1 MKHRITET
9 EIQPVK
15 GEQTAQL
22 NGEFKQTQYEV
33 QMRRELKSLEHA
45 AKEEEEEKKGKE
57 EAREEEERGEF
68 SLVEEGEEMRQRNT
82 SIPEPVFTLFAFL
95 ARQGIHI
102 SDLFRRPGNISQMK
116 VISSSLAK
124 GEVVDWSA
132 YNVYTVANVAK
143 RFLLSVPGGIFGE
156 HNERRLLVA
165 AVPPSTP
172 HSPHQPP
179 SASGAT
185 SATTTVP
192 SVQHRLPS
200 KLQHAP
206 GFQTSHVE
214 VTAEGSTGR
223 LGNER
228 EGGGDVFVSSLF
240 SDQTGFLCDF
250 GMLPPSPV
258 EMDQIELFI
267 EILDTLPP
275 PCRELAIIIFGI
287 LHSMV
292 RHAGFEVTTGCHSC
306 TPSTPSRTT
315 FPLLQAPQTTPP
327 VTPPPPPPIRTL
339 AEAVSKSVA
348 GALLHTCPLSVDM
361 VDRGAQKMRL
371 RLRQRHCHRRAPS
384 PAKLGSR
391 RIEATGTF
399 SIELGKGEV
408 VGRTVEETSTDALYS
423 GGPSVF
429 DLRNLGVSPAYA
441 YFLHFCAEPF
451 GRHFSSVEE
460 GQAIGTVTEKIQNV
474 FSFFLGRKLTPVIW
488 SKERQFKVNFLPP
501 LLSHEWEET
510 EAPIPPILRSSLTS
524 EGSNVMQTLILRFA
538 HLGDSITTYYTDLLL
553 GRVCS
558 NSSSSPA
565 STVIPSMSQVVSSF
579 IVPPSSTARIK
590 KLKGKKTLQKGQ
602 GVEEGKYT
610 PPVGRILALAS
621 RLLCLT
627 RSRLGGGEG
636 EQTTQATATVPSLAS
651 TTPSPSS
658 VVSAL
663 PQPPT
668 PAITTKAVGV
678 TKVPVTAA
686 VAEAP
691 SVEPKDVDEENHD
704 SPKEETDDSEGT
716 EHTQILTRS
725 YIRRSRNRYR
735 AVHRRQ
741 MEAMLR
747 RTAWFLGSNVTTA
760 TAVTA
765 ATTTTASTAPQ
776 LVVTSAGVPYAPTST
791 QSLLEI
797 GLPLDLEEQRQQFQ
811 QLPHS
816 PEGLAVPFYLS
827 PLPRVSVTSIHSAP
841 TCQESPA
848 TPRQVDSGEEGEE
861 GEEIHVE
868 GQSRSIPRPK

>member
-1 MKHRITET
+1 MEVLRSPY
-9 EIQPVK
+9 EIDNRGDTCLSSFRQVFRSTSCSLGICNLHPPPSESK
-15 GEQTAQL
+15 
-22 NGEFKQTQYEV
+22 YEV

-361 VDRGAQKMRL
+361 VDRGAQ
-371 RLRQRHCHRRAPS
+371 
-384 PAKLGSR
+384 
-391 RIEATGTF
+391 
-399 SIELGKGEV
+399 
-408 VGRTVEETSTDALYS
+408 
-423 GGPSVF
+423 
-429 DLRNLGVSPAYA
+429 
-441 YFLHFCAEPF
+441 
-451 GRHFSSVEE
+451 
-460 GQAIGTVTEKIQNV
+460 
-474 FSFFLGRKLTPVIW
+474 
-488 SKERQFKVNFLPP
+488 
-501 LLSHEWEET
+501 
-510 EAPIPPILRSSLTS
+510 
-524 EGSNVMQTLILRFA
+524 VMQTLILRFA

>member
-1 MKHRITET
+1 MEVLRSPY
-9 EIQPVK
+9 EIDNRGDTCLSSFRQVFRSTSCSLGICNLHPPPSESK
-15 GEQTAQL
+15 
-22 NGEFKQTQYEV
+22 YEV

-361 VDRGAQKMRL
+361 VDRGAQ
-371 RLRQRHCHRRAPS
+371 
-384 PAKLGSR
+384 
-391 RIEATGTF
+391 
-399 SIELGKGEV
+399 
-408 VGRTVEETSTDALYS
+408 
-423 GGPSVF
+423 
-429 DLRNLGVSPAYA
+429 
-441 YFLHFCAEPF
+441 
-451 GRHFSSVEE
+451 
-460 GQAIGTVTEKIQNV
+460 
-474 FSFFLGRKLTPVIW
+474 
-488 SKERQFKVNFLPP
+488 
-501 LLSHEWEET
+501 
-510 EAPIPPILRSSLTS
+510 
-524 EGSNVMQTLILRFA
+524 VMQTLILRFA

-827 PLPRVSVTSIHSAP
+827 PLPRVSVTSIQSAP

-868 GQSRSIPRPK
+868 GQ

>member
-1 MKHRITET
+1 MEVLRSHYEVDNRGDTCLSSFRQVFRSTSCSLGICNPHPPPSESK
-9 EIQPVK
+9 
-15 GEQTAQL
+15 
-22 NGEFKQTQYEV
+22 YEV
-33 QMRRELKSLEHA
+33 QMRRELISLEHA
-45 AKEEEEEKKGKE
+45 AEEEEEEKKGKE

-68 SLVEEGEEMRQRNT
+68 SLVEEGEEVRQRKT

-124 GEVVDWSA
+124 GVVVDWSA

-185 SATTTVP
+185 SATTAVP
-192 SVQHRLPS
+192 SAQHRLPS

-223 LGNER
+223 LGNGR
-228 EGGGDVFVSSLF
+228 ESGGDIFVSSLF
-240 SDQTGFLCDF
+240 SDRTGFLCDF

-292 RHAGFEVTTGCHSC
+292 RHAGFEVTTGCYSC

-315 FPLLQAPQTTPP
+315 FPLLRAPQTTPS

-361 VDRGAQKMRL
+361 VDRGAQ
-371 RLRQRHCHRRAPS
+371 
-384 PAKLGSR
+384 
-391 RIEATGTF
+391 
-399 SIELGKGEV
+399 
-408 VGRTVEETSTDALYS
+408 
-423 GGPSVF
+423 
-429 DLRNLGVSPAYA
+429 
-441 YFLHFCAEPF
+441 
-451 GRHFSSVEE
+451 
-460 GQAIGTVTEKIQNV
+460 
-474 FSFFLGRKLTPVIW
+474 
-488 SKERQFKVNFLPP
+488 
-501 LLSHEWEET
+501 
-510 EAPIPPILRSSLTS
+510 
-524 EGSNVMQTLILRFA
+524 VMQTLILRFA

-565 STVIPSMSQVVSSF
+565 STVIPSMSQVVNSF

-602 GVEEGKYT
+602 GVEEGKCT

-627 RSRLGGGEG
+627 RSRLGGGGEG
-636 EQTTQATATVPSLAS
+636 EQTTQATATVPCLAS

-663 PQPPT
+663 PRPPT

-691 SVEPKDVDEENHD
+691 SVEPKDVGEENHD
-704 SPKEETDDSEGT
+704 SQKEETDDSEGT

-747 RTAWFLGSNVTTA
+747 RTAWFLGSNVTTV

-765 ATTTTASTAPQ
+765 ATTTIANTAPQ

-797 GLPLDLEEQRQQFQ
+797 GLPLDLEEQQQQFQ

-827 PLPRVSVTSIHSAP
+827 SLPRVSVTSIHSAP
-841 TCQESPA
+841 TYQESPA

-861 GEEIHVE
+861 GEEIRVE